1 MPVSPNFLSVVAAF
15 SSYGEGC
22 VWVLDSHPLE
32 LFSILRHSGS
42 AETGTKTEQTSVEMC
57 VSGTIWP

>member
-1 MPVSPNFLSVVAAF
+1 MSVSPEFLSVVAAPC
-15 SSYGEGC
+15 SCGEGC

-42 AETGTKTEQTSVEMC
+42 AETGTKTEQTSVEIC
-57 VSGTIWP
+57 VSGAMWQ